1 MMDNVPSMAVREPK
15 TWLLEMKTQYKKA
28 GYDVSSQVLNSKM
41 NEDDNQRR
49 SEELRLQDEER
60 RIAAAFRNAAVT
72 RIVQLVQFLTGALG
86 VLLLLRVVLRLFGAN
101 PNNQFAQVIYG
112 LSNPF
117 VAPFANLFRNPVL
130 GSSIVFDIN
139 ALVAVLAY
147 ALLGWLVGR
156 LLWLVWSRSL

>member
-1 MMDNVPSMAVREPK
+1 
-15 TWLLEMKTQYKKA
+15 
-28 GYDVSSQVLNSKM
+28 M
-41 NEDDNQRR
+41 NDDDNQRR
-49 SEELRLQDEER
+49 SEELRLQDEAR
-60 RIAAAFRNAAVT
+60 RITAATRNAAVT
-72 RIVQLVQFLTGALG
+72 RIVQLVHFLTGALG
-86 VLLLLRVVLRLFGAN
+86 VLLFLRVVLRLFAAN

-112 LSNPF
+112 ISNPF
-117 VAPFANLFRNPVL
+117 VAPFANLFRNPAL

>member
-1 MMDNVPSMAVREPK
+1 
-15 TWLLEMKTQYKKA
+15 
-28 GYDVSSQVLNSKM
+28 M

-49 SEELRLQDEER
+49 REELWLQDEER
-60 RIAAAFRNAAVT
+60 RIAAATRNAAVT

-86 VLLLLRVVLRLFGAN
+86 VLLLLRVFLRLFAAN

-112 LSNPF
+112 ISNPF

-139 ALVAVLAY
+139 ALVTVLAY
-147 ALLGWLVGR
+147 ALLGWLVGQTS
-156 LLWLVWSRSL
+156 SRSMSCCQNKTKIWNLCSLTYTILLLLNTGKINNSWAIANLH